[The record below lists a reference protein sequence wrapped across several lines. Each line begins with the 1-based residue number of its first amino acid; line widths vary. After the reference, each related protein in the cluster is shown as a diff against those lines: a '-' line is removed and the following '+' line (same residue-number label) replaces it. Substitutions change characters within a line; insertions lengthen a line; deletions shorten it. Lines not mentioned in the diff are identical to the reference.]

1 MERPNSI
8 IMPIYGLHAV
18 GRLIP
23 SSFILAGGVVA
34 LEAQDFGG
42 PFLPVMCQPVW
53 DWLLQHFS
61 ALVIA
66 GP

>member
-1 MERPNSI
+1 
-8 IMPIYGLHAV
+8 MPKKYHYAHIWALYGRTFDTQLLHF
-18 GRLIP
+18 GRR
-23 SSFILAGGVVA
+23 GGA

-61 ALVIA
+61 ALIIA